1 MSGIFLQKHWLISRL
16 VVKQLMALECNID
29 AQGRILRFIGGIFAL
44 LGGIVAYYILDAEY
58 LPIPETLGQL
68 GVAAIVIG
76 GAFSIFEA
84 RAGWCVVRA
93 LGFKTRF

>member
-1 MSGIFLQKHWLISRL
+1 MWGINF
-16 VVKQLMALECNID
+16 MALECNID
-29 AQGRILRFIGGIFAL
+29 AKGKTLRFIGGIFAL
-44 LGGIVAYYILDAEY
+44 LGGAVGYYILDAEY

-68 GVAAIVIG
+68 GVVAAVIG

-84 RAGWCVVRA
+84 RAGWCIVRA

>member
-1 MSGIFLQKHWLISRL
+1 
-16 VVKQLMALECNID
+16 MAFECNID
-29 AQGRILRFIGGIFAL
+29 ARGKTLRFIGGIFAL
-44 LGGIVAYYILDAEY
+44 LGGVVGYYILDAEY

-68 GVAAIVIG
+68 GVVAALIG

-84 RAGWCVVRA
+84 RAGWCIVRA

>member
-1 MSGIFLQKHWLISRL
+1 MFCTGI
-16 VVKQLMALECNID
+16 MALECNID
-29 AQGRILRFIGGIFAL
+29 ARGKTLRFIGGIFAL
-44 LGGIVAYYILDAEY
+44 LGGAVGYYILEGEY

-68 GVAAIVIG
+68 GVVAAVIG

-84 RAGWCVVRA
+84 RAGWCIVRA